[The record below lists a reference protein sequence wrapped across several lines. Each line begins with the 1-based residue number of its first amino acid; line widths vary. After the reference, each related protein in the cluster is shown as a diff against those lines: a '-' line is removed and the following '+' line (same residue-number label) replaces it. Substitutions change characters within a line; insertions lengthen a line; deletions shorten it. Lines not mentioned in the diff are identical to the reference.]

1 MLQYKN
7 ESERAAFSRVYTC
20 SHARPVK
27 NGNGDGLKVWT
38 ARLAGAVSRGLAV
51 AMTAALVS
59 GCGMS
64 QLTSPFSS
72 DEKRQT
78 WEPSVTE
85 ASLLDAARSDTT
97 GQVSMQTA
105 ATGCPAFDV
114 WPRDRLLTIYEIG
127 RVGDSSAIRHRGE
140 ITKTAR
146 ECRFASDRVTV
157 KYGFAG
163 RVLLGP
169 RGQPGKVSLPVKVH
183 VTDRNRDILSTQE
196 HRINVTIPQDDPV
209 GYFSMVKEV
218 TFPLPEGVPPSDYKL
233 FIAFERSTPG
243 AG

>member
-1 MLQYKN
+1 MKVC
-7 ESERAAFSRVYTC
+7 AA
-20 SHARPVK
+20 
-27 NGNGDGLKVWT
+27 G
-38 ARLAGAVSRGLAV
+38 LAGAVSRGFAVLAAV
-51 AMTAALVS
+51 ALVS

-72 DEKRQT
+72 EEKRQS

-85 ASLLDAARSDTT
+85 AGLLEAARSDTT

-105 ATGCPAFDV
+105 ATGCPAFDI

-146 ECRFASDRVTV
+146 ECRFAAKRVTV

-169 RGQPGKVSLPVKVH
+169 RGQPGEVKLPVKVH
-183 VTDRNRDILSTQE
+183 ITDRDRDILSTQE
-196 HRINVTIPQDDPV
+196 HRITVTIPQDDPV
-209 GYFSMVKEV
+209 GYFSMVKDV
-218 TFPLPEGVPPSDYKL
+218 TFDLPEGVPPSDYKL
-233 FIAFERSTPG
+233 FIAFERSAPG